1 MQAIVEVGREAGVDA
16 PELTGEEMDAMFNF
30 KVLDGQPDKI
40 EGTLA
45 RYVKQLMNGIFDEF
59 HVLFLIT

>member
-16 PELTGEEMDAMFNF
+16 PELTAEEMDAMFNF

-45 RYVKQLMNGIFDEF
+45 RYGIQLINGIFEEF
-59 HVLFLIT
+59 HVLLSII